1 MAGLLVILHDHV
13 HLQCVRRAR
22 PGALRA
28 GMIAVCEADL
38 HGRLLAEG
46 VEHLTPWDAID
57 DSDRP
62 ALEHLRR
69 EIVRTWD
76 AIGRIDVDGMN
87 LLRAAHYRHLR
98 CWARVAWVLFA
109 VRQLI
114 ARCGPDRVVAV
125 EEPFVHAL
133 DRPPEDRRFA
143 AFGALVRGACAGAG
157 VPFDPISSVPPER
170 TANRWRK
177 PKDDPIVA
185 PRTAFDATD
194 RVLFLGSGSDLLRQ
208 LPVIRRIAHY
218 RPLQVHRATGAAI
231 VGRLQKQGH
240 AVVAEH
246 ELVREVADRDDAGVI
261 RAAAERFDAAV
272 QELPDELAPVFRNP
286 AFRPHFDF
294 LFGEYARGLAR
305 RLRGWRRLLRE
316 RTPALVVSNYAAPP
330 LDAAVAEGVP
340 VLVLPHGIMLIGDRA
355 FCDGLPQGAVLG
367 AVSDRHR
374 AHLLEWGVAR
384 WRVRVTGDP
393 GAPAPVHEPAG
404 APRGGSRRILLPTVH
419 TTCTARLGEL
429 PEVDWKREREVFVA
443 LRTMVDR
450 HANWRIVIRPH
461 PRYDHEPWFYGA
473 IGAGCSRWE
482 VSKDASLAE
491 AVSGADVVLF
501 VNGRSSAIPEAS
513 GLGRPVFLLGA
524 CTPWLDRA
532 RWGLEAWPYVATIGE
547 LEGELT
553 RTFADAIVWSARWE
567 QTRRAAEGLLA
578 GAGDAVAASARVIQE
593 MAAGATI
600 LDTVKF

>member
-1 MAGLLVILHDHV
+1 MAGPLVILHDHV
-13 HLQCVRRAR
+13 HLQCVRRAQ

-28 GMIAVCEADL
+28 GTIAACEADL
-38 HGRLLAEG
+38 HGRLLADG

-62 ALEHLRR
+62 ALEQLRR

-76 AIGRIDVDGMN
+76 AIGRIDVDGIN

-125 EEPFVHAL
+125 QEPFVHAL

-143 AFGALVRGACAGAG
+143 AFGALVRGACAEAG
-157 VPFDPISSVPPER
+157 VPFDPISPVPPDR
-170 TANRWRK
+170 AADGRRVRK
-177 PKDDPIVA
+177 GDPIVT
-185 PRTAFDATD
+185 PRTAVDATD
-194 RVLFLGSGSDLLRQ
+194 RVLFFGSGSDLLRQ
-208 LPVIRRIAHY
+208 LPVIRRIAHH
-218 RPLQVHRATGAAI
+218 RPLQVHRATSAAI
-231 VGRLQKQGH
+231 VGRLGEQGH

-246 ELVREVADRDDAGVI
+246 ELVRGVVGRDDAGAI
-261 RAAAERFDAAV
+261 RRAAERFDAAAQAV
-272 QELPDELAPVFRNP
+272 PDAVAPVFRNP

-305 RLRGWRRLLRE
+305 RLRGWRHLLRE

-330 LDAAVAEGVP
+330 LDAATAEGVP

-355 FCDGLPQGAVLG
+355 FCDGLPKRAVLG

-393 GAPAPVHEPAG
+393 GAPAPLSEPAA

-419 TTCTARLGEL
+419 TTCTARLGAL

-450 HANWRIVIRPH
+450 HPDWYIVIRPH
-461 PRYDHEPWFYGA
+461 PRYDHEPRFYEA
-473 IGAGCSRWE
+473 IGAGCGHWE
-482 VSKDASLAE
+482 VSKEASLAE
-491 AVSGADVVLF
+491 AVSDADVVLF
-501 VNGRSSAIPEAS
+501 ANGRSSAVPEAS

-553 RTFADAIVWSARWE
+553 RVFADAIVWSARWE
-567 QTRRAAEGLLA
+567 QTRRAAVDLLA
-578 GAGDAVAASARVIQE
+578 PAGDAAATSARVIDE

-600 LDTVKF
+600 LDTAKC